1 MGVGDGRGEE
11 WEGVFSSRHSQGG
24 AAGGEKRCQCCF
36 FLFRFF
42 FFITLI
48 VKSERTCSQLRW
60 RHAKS
65 PPKAHATTLKHGCT
79 LAVPGGTST

>member
-36 FLFRFF
+36 FCFVFF
-42 FFITLI
+42 YYLN
-48 VKSERTCSQLRW
+48 SEERENMFPVAMASR
-60 RHAKS
+60 
-65 PPKAHATTLKHGCT
+65 
-79 LAVPGGTST
+79 